1 MADWHPIL
9 AAVEGPTG
17 TWRLV
22 DPQGREYGRVEL
34 RRVRTRRADAAP
46 PASDAV
52 IPQPEHVARYRAVWG
67 DELLGWAT
75 TLRHACERV
84 HGAYVRAHG
93 PVPFAGY
100 PDLRPRGA
108 EVDEFAAHR
117 HRGSR

>member
-46 PASDAV
+46 SAADTASALPDAV
-52 IPQPEHVARYRAVWG
+52 PRYRATWQG
-67 DELLGWAT
+67 ELLGWAT